1 MTACQSILSVQP
13 LSTTD
18 NSPKQQIRQL
28 STPLPTPDR
37 KEEIIS
43 QIKQI
48 ASTYNQFIQDEKK
61 TGNFAVTSLGD
72 GTDGFIFT
80 KESEV
85 KVFKE
90 DVLVH
95 QKIED
100 LNGQY
105 YRIYKEEKGPAPTTT
120 VSSQKDLQV
129 RLSKELNELQI
140 WYSNELM
147 YGAIVK
153 LYSPSDMNYISLLIG
168 ESYAIEKEKEEN
180 IIALNHIL
188 NMPPFD
194 LINLDIKKIQSI
206 EPGEVTYIDNS
217 EVPFYRSDIKL
228 ATYETATRSYTLY
241 TNSHEII
248 EIIPKIIPQ
257 TADLTP
263 VASLAGCRTNR
274 CFAKINGHSK
284 QNWPVILEKRT

>member
-1 MTACQSILSVQP
+1 
-13 LSTTD
+13 
-18 NSPKQQIRQL
+18 
-28 STPLPTPDR
+28 
-37 KEEIIS
+37 
-43 QIKQI
+43 
-48 ASTYNQFIQDEKK
+48 
-61 TGNFAVTSLGD
+61 
-72 GTDGFIFT
+72 
-80 KESEV
+80 
-85 KVFKE
+85 
-90 DVLVH
+90 
-95 QKIED
+95 
-100 LNGQY
+100 
-105 YRIYKEEKGPAPTTT
+105 
-120 VSSQKDLQV
+120 
-129 RLSKELNELQI
+129 
-140 WYSNELM
+140 M

-180 IIALNHIL
+180 IIALNHII

-263 VASLAGCRTNR
+263 VASLAV
-274 CFAKINGHSK
+274 K
-284 QNWPVILEKRT
+284 ILEQKARTLIAIVSPGVNLDILTAVPGSKIGSFFFRWEDRSRAVLDDGTTYPFVQVGLNGNGALLNYYNTLPLAR